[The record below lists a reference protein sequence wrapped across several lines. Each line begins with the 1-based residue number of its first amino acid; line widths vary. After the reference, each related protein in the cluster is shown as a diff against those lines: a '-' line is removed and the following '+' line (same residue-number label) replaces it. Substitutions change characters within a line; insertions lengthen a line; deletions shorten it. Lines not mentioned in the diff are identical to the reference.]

1 MMSQN
6 IIWYNMIYIYIYIWI
21 YYDIHLDLQSAL
33 FSAQRSFCLDLRP
46 FRLLMLTRTW
56 KPTSESWR
64 TGIYADFPG
73 KYAPIFCFQSTKCK
87 NALKVVQLRSCGK
100 KTAQKAEI
108 SQWAFICVFSRMQ
121 SYDDVYAFSSFW
133 TNLVPDS
140 AKNRSNPGQRCRKN
154 LPPKVLTWSV
164 RSALSNLIVPI
175 WVVPGEGIICKT
187 GNG

>member
-1 MMSQN
+1 MD
-6 IIWYNMIYIYIYIWI
+6 ILWYTPGSSI
-21 YYDIHLDLQSAL
+21 ST

-100 KTAQKAEI
+100 KPLKKQKSLSEHLFAFFRGCSHMMMYMHSHRSERILCQILPKTDPTLVKDVGRTCHRKCWHGRCAQLSVI
-108 SQWAFICVFSRMQ
+108 S
-121 SYDDVYAFSSFW
+121 SS
-133 TNLVPDS
+133 PY
-140 AKNRSNPGQRCRKN
+140 
-154 LPPKVLTWSV
+154 
-164 RSALSNLIVPI
+164 
-175 WVVPGEGIICKT
+175 E
-187 GNG
+187 

>member
-6 IIWYNMIYIYIYIWI
+6 IIWYNMIYMDI
-21 YYDIHLDLQSAL
+21 YDIHLDLQLAL

-46 FRLLMLTRTW
+46 FRLFMLTRTW

-73 KYAPIFCFQSTKCK
+73 KYAHIFCFQSTKCK

-100 KTAQKAEI
+100 NAAQKAEI

-121 SYDDVYAFSSFW
+121 AYDDVYAFSSTCLNESCARFCQKQIR
-133 TNLVPDS
+133 P
-140 AKNRSNPGQRCRKN
+140 
-154 LPPKVLTWSV
+154 WS
-164 RSALSNLIVPI
+164 
-175 WVVPGEGIICKT
+175 KM
-187 GNG
+187 